1 MRQQEAQRGD
11 TGFRIRQIWG
21 LISVLPLN
29 HSLSSWAS
37 GLPSWASNSSVNGD
51 QKTWFLGYYE
61 DEGEWGLQGHLH
73 TIDAEKMY
81 LPFPEILILFCLPR
95 FIFLPLPILWDTLP
109 KVTLDHCHFLNVIYL
124 VMLPGLWKG
133 YFLCVEMLFSLY
145 CSRETP
151 IHTSKP
157 ILEVPSFCHFPCNVV
172 LLLTLGRK
180 NIQDCSIFFE
190 ERA

>member
-1 MRQQEAQRGD
+1 MGQQEAQRGD

-73 TIDAEKMY
+73 TIDAEKTVFCIPSSLENIKGKATNELIQKGSKLVTNVEDIINNY
-81 LPFPEILILFCLPR
+81 PDSTRVQTGLNEAYIIYEI
-95 FIFLPLPILWDTLP
+95 PIEGGMSR
-109 KVTLDHCHFLNVIYL
+109 HHFGNRLRN
-124 VMLPGLWKG
+124 
-133 YFLCVEMLFSLY
+133 
-145 CSRETP
+145 
-151 IHTSKP
+151 
-157 ILEVPSFCHFPCNVV
+157 
-172 LLLTLGRK
+172 
-180 NIQDCSIFFE
+180 
-190 ERA
+190 